1 MAVRWRFD
9 VGSFIRSWPSSAA
22 LPSLPALLAGA
33 RDEQRVGLAT
43 LALVST
49 RRDYWVALA
58 LIAGYAEE
66 QEQSVPQ
73 LVDRLAPTGE
83 LSLSAAGQV
92 VAWATERPFAADL
105 GDPESVTGAVYTVVT
120 ALRPEALAAAADTG
134 AVFWVCYRTYQP
146 DMGKVWACVRGEL
159 RP

>member
-1 MAVRWRFD
+1 M
-9 VGSFIRSWPSSAA
+9 
-22 LPSLPALLAGA
+22 
-33 RDEQRVGLAT
+33 GLAT
-43 LALVST
+43 LALVSI

-66 QEQSVPQ
+66 EEQSVPQ
-73 LVDRLAPTGE
+73 LIDRLAPAGE
-83 LSLSAAGQV
+83 LSSSAAQQV
-92 VAWATERPFAADL
+92 VAWANERPFATDL
-105 GDPESVTGAVYTVVT
+105 GDPESVTGAVYTIVT

-134 AVFWVCYRTYQP
+134 TVFRVCYRTYQP